1 MDWDINVEGVNGVLQ
16 RTVTAAEPFDGMAKS
31 YGTSLQ
37 GIAEGLNW
45 QMFSVV
51 AASLGE
57 YAQHWSPNL
66 EAAAKQV
73 GASLTGAQNAV
84 KAYMAGQ
91 EEMALRAQQAAQNGV
106 IPDPPGST
114 SRTNPGRNRA
124 V

>member
-31 YGTSLQ
+31 YGTSLR
-37 GIAEGLNW
+37 GVAEGLNW

-91 EEMALRAQQAAQNGV
+91 EEMALRAQQAAANGV

>member
-1 MDWDINVEGVNGVLQ
+1 MDWDINVAGVNDVLQ
-16 RTVTAAEPFDGMAKS
+16 KTVTAAEPFDGYAKT

-37 GIAEGLNW
+37 GLAEGLNW

-57 YAQHWSPNL
+57 YAQHWAPNL

-73 GASLTGAQNAV
+73 GASVTGAQNAV
-84 KAYMAGQ
+84 KAYMGGQ

-106 IPDPPGST
+106 IPDPPGGG
-114 SRTNPGRNRA
+114 NAGGRNRA

>member
-1 MDWDINVEGVNGVLQ
+1 VDWDINVEGVNGVLQ

-37 GIAEGLNW
+37 KVAEGLNW